1 MKNSL
6 QINKFSNSM
15 DLWVLSILSRVNVF
29 SIKERI
35 KNILQI
41 GKIKNKPSEKIKKN
55 KASEN
60 ISQETNA
67 IWKTYQFNRFSCDL
81 LGSMHHIFGLSDIK
95 KTPHCCILYWVST
108 QHKWLYSLNMMNRW
122 HGVYHLVELVYSVDL
137 VVWSQSMMSTCPG

>member
-15 DLWVLSILSRVNVF
+15 DLWVWSILSRVNVF
-29 SIKERI
+29 FIKERI
-35 KNILQI
+35 KNILQHW
-41 GKIKNKPSEKIKKN
+41 KDKN

-81 LGSMHHIFGLSDIK
+81 LRSMHHIFGLSDMK

-122 HGVYHLVELVYSVDL
+122 QGVYHLVDHVYSVDL